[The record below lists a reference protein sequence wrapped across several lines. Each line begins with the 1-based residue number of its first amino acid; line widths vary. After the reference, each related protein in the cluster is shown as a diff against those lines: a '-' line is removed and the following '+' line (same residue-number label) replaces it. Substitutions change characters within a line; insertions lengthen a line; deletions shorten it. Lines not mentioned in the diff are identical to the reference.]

1 MKNNEILNKL
11 KNTEESVY
19 FTYGD
24 GKKFEGW
31 VLEVRGQSLLVSWKP
46 SPIYAQSHNTDEMN
60 PVDELIDFKD
70 IDTNSLNWL
79 LYPQEETIKKSRI
92 SKRLNK
98 WWKLW

>member
-46 SPIYAQSHNTDEMN
+46 SPIYAQSQNRYK
-60 PVDELIDFKD
+60 F
-70 IDTNSLNWL
+70 
-79 LYPQEETIKKSRI
+79 
-92 SKRLNK
+92 SKLAFVSTRRNH
-98 WWKLW
+98 